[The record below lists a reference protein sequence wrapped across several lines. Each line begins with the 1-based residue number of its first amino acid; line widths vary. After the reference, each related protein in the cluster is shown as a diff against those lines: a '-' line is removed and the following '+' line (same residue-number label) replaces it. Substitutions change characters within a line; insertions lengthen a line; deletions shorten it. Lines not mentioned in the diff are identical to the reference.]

1 MGVELRP
8 LGVSCNIACSYCY
21 QNPQRD
27 AGNVARSYDLERMK
41 AAVEREGGPF
51 TLFGGEPL
59 LVPLPDL
66 EDLFRWGQ
74 EKYGGSS
81 IQTNGALISDA
92 HIRLFKNHNV
102 DVGVSVDGPDEL
114 NDLRRQGSLE

>member
-8 LGVSCNIACSYCY
+8 LGVSCNIGCSYCY

-27 AGNVARSYDLERMK
+27 AGNVAQSYDLERMK
-41 AAVEREGGPF
+41 AAVERQGGPF

-66 EDLFRWGQ
+66 EELFRWGH

-92 HIRLFKNHNV
+92 HIRLFKTYNV
-102 DVGVSVDGPDEL
+102 DVGVSVDGPGLL
-114 NDLRRQGSLE
+114 ND